1 MKHVRI
7 YIKIDLN
14 YLKKVY
20 FDEKIKCVAH
30 IVEELLSKLFDESTI
45 WIIDGTRMTF
55 KSFRIMNEMTSSIQS
70 IK

>member
-30 IVEELLSKLFDESTI
+30 IFEELLSKLFDESTI
-45 WIIDGTRMTF
+45 
-55 KSFRIMNEMTSSIQS
+55 
-70 IK
+70 